1 MTQLYKLNLERCK
14 KKKAQAK
21 TQANSLFMI
30 VEELK
35 SFKRELEIVKETKE
49 SEEKEAIQRAAAL
62 RTEIQVRRRIGV
74 VLL

>member
-1 MTQLYKLNLERCK
+1 MTQLYKLNLERC

-74 VLL
+74 VSL

>member
-1 MTQLYKLNLERCK
+1 
-14 KKKAQAK
+14 
-21 TQANSLFMI
+21 MI

-35 SFKRELEIVKETKE
+35 SFKRELEIAKETKE

-74 VLL
+74 VSL